1 MADLNIHDTVTLEGP
16 LYGLRVPDIDQS
28 ILDARILAVGP
39 KITSF
44 QQASSDLH
52 LLATRALWNARLPVH
67 KLPTEVLVDLLS
79 RLPSYALP
87 GSIFSSNSADW
98 FRIML
103 VCRRWRAVVK
113 ANPCFWRS
121 IHVGK
126 DNLEWLNLALFR
138 SADSNLFL
146 DFSSSSAF
154 FSALPQLL
162 DRRDRIE
169 HLRFSCYGAP
179 SLGPMVPLVSVPL
192 PSVTHL
198 DVSIDTLE
206 GVFNLEL
213 PEGQEPRHHD
223 ILEFEPVNFPRVTN
237 LSLNGA
243 QVSFSWTTSF
253 ISHLR
258 FLDLR
263 RCKFHPATMSV
274 SSFFDI
280 LREAQNLEEL
290 TLDDVLSSACSSIP
304 PPSERRRVVALPNLR
319 KAYLADHVAWISLF
333 PSYLQLPSRGEIS
346 FHGLIDNAALA
357 NNPDI
362 SYISMLPPDIR
373 TFLFF
378 KSATSA
384 MMAMDSRSYQITC
397 RGPGPDVTLVLRVRS
412 DSVEWWQNVGRGV
425 AHFVDLLRDAPLTEL
440 ELSFNLDFQFDVIDP
455 AVFDVVLEAFPAI
468 QELRVRSRAAAGE
481 DIVPELL
488 AHSLGWRNPTPNEG
502 EGEVR
507 CPNLRI
513 IRIQRHHESEESF
526 LPALVE
532 CLFNRADGGV
542 PRLELLEVTVR
553 RSGANDW
560 REYDTHYEAVFM
572 PMLETY
578 KFVNEGW

>member
-1 MADLNIHDTVTLEGP
+1 MADPNIHDTVTLDGP
-16 LYGLRVPDIDQS
+16 LYGLRVPNIDQR

-39 KITSF
+39 QITF
-44 QQASSDLH
+44 LQQASSDLH
-52 LLATRALWNARLPVH
+52 HLATRALWNARLPVH

-87 GSIFSSNSADW
+87 GSVFSSNSADW

-103 VCRRWRAVVK
+103 VCRHWRAVVK

-126 DNLEWLNLALFR
+126 DDLEWLNLALFR

-290 TLDDVLSSACSSIP
+290 TLDDVLSSACSSLP

-319 KAYLADHVAWISLF
+319 KAYLEDHVAWISMF
-333 PSYLQLPSRGEIS
+333 ASYLQVPWRGDIS

-357 NNPDI
+357 NNPDL
-362 SYISMLPPDIR
+362 SYISMLPPDIH
-373 TFLFF
+373 TFPFL

-384 MMAMDSRSYQITC
+384 MMSMDSRSYQMSC
-397 RGPGPDVTLVLRVRS
+397 QGPGPAVTLVLRVRS
-412 DSVEWWQNVGRGV
+412 DFVEWWQGVGGGV
-425 AHFVDLLRDAPLTEL
+425 AHFVDLLRDAPLTKL
-440 ELSFNLDFQFDVIDP
+440 ELSIYSGL
-455 AVFDVVLEAFPAI
+455 L
-468 QELRVRSRAAAGE
+468 ELRVRSRAAAGA

-507 CPNLRI
+507 CPNLKILRV
-513 IRIQRHHESEESF
+513 QRHHESEGTF

-532 CLFNRADGGV
+532 CLFNRADGGA

-572 PMLETY
+572 PMLEAY

>member
-1 MADLNIHDTVTLEGP
+1 
-16 LYGLRVPDIDQS
+16 
-28 ILDARILAVGP
+28 
-39 KITSF
+39 
-44 QQASSDLH
+44 
-52 LLATRALWNARLPVH
+52 
-67 KLPTEVLVDLLS
+67 
-79 RLPSYALP
+79 
-87 GSIFSSNSADW
+87 
-98 FRIML
+98 ML
-103 VCRRWRAVVK
+103 VCRRWRAVVE

-223 ILEFEPVNFPRVTN
+223 ILEFKPVNFPRVTN

-263 RCKFHPATMSV
+263 RCKFHPATSV
-274 SSFFDI
+274 GSFFDI

-290 TLDDVLSSACSSIP
+290 TLDDVLSSACSSLP
-304 PPSERRRVVALPNLR
+304 RRSDGAWSPFPTSEKPTLR
-319 KAYLADHVAWISLF
+319 TM
-333 PSYLQLPSRGEIS
+333 SRGS
-346 FHGLIDNAALA
+346 RYSRATSSSLRGAKSL
-357 NNPDI
+357 
-362 SYISMLPPDIR
+362 SMVLSTMPLSQTIPIFPTFPCSRPTFVPSLSSNLPP
-373 TFLFF
+373 
-378 KSATSA
+378 
-384 MMAMDSRSYQITC
+384 
-397 RGPGPDVTLVLRVRS
+397 
-412 DSVEWWQNVGRGV
+412 
-425 AHFVDLLRDAPLTEL
+425 AP
-440 ELSFNLDFQFDVIDP
+440 
-455 AVFDVVLEAFPAI
+455 
-468 QELRVRSRAAAGE
+468 
-481 DIVPELL
+481 
-488 AHSLGWRNPTPNEG
+488 
-502 EGEVR
+502 
-507 CPNLRI
+507 
-513 IRIQRHHESEESF
+513 
-526 LPALVE
+526 
-532 CLFNRADGGV
+532 
-542 PRLELLEVTVR
+542 
-553 RSGANDW
+553 
-560 REYDTHYEAVFM
+560 
-572 PMLETY
+572 
-578 KFVNEGW
+578 